1 MLPGNML
8 PGSFPACV
16 LPKFRGI
23 PVIIG
28 LLLQLY
34 VPFRFAAHLHC
45 TNRAWNR
52 VSGSDAPFSPL
63 NAQVLQQGNVE
74 LVSRTDCGTNP
85 LYRYWKSEIKDGMV
99 CANSPKLTDSCQG
112 DSGGPLFSPTLGEQV
127 GIVSWGK
134 GCGKRKYP
142 GVYADVGKSLSR

>member
-1 MLPGNML
+1 ML
-8 PGSFPACV
+8 SC
-16 LPKFRGI
+16 
-23 PVIIG
+23 
-28 LLLQLY
+28 LLSCMRPSKVSRHPRHYWASVAVVCTIHSL
-34 VPFRFAAHLHC
+34 FAEHLHC
-45 TNRAWNR
+45 TNR
-52 VSGSDAPFSPL
+52 VSGSDAPFSLL

-127 GIVSWGK
+127 GIVSWGE